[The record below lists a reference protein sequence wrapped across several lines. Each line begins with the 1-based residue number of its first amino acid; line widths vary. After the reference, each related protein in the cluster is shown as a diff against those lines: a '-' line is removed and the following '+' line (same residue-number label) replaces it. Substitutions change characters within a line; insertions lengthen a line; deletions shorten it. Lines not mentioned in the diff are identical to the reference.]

1 MKKNITFLLF
11 SVTTVVLG
19 INLHVSTV
27 SASEDIPEEQTTL
40 LDIENENSN
49 SEDYII
55 YDSSESDGIITE
67 NVRNTR
73 EIATFV
79 DKWFYMYPNFV
90 NKKPEPK
97 VKKRWHVEYRKG
109 WKFQGWLNWT
119 GEYGTIGRF
128 QTNFRFTGKLVKV
141 D

>member
-1 MKKNITFLLF
+1 MKI
-11 SVTTVVLG
+11 V
-19 INLHVSTV
+19 
-27 SASEDIPEEQTTL
+27 
-40 LDIENENSN
+40 
-49 SEDYII
+49 
-55 YDSSESDGIITE
+55 SDGIITE

-79 DKWFYMYPNFV
+79 AKWFYMYPNFV

-97 VKKRWHVEYRKG
+97 VKKKWHVEYRKG

-128 QTNFRFTGKLVKV
+128 QTNFRFTGKLVEV